1 MHHLDEIEQRY
12 ATFLEQFRGNIT
24 RFCIYYSNNCN
35 DAEDLMQEIFAAIW
49 VNLPKLQADCT
60 PRQAN
65 RWLYKLMFYVWFKHL
80 RNSRQ
85 PKHMPQALLEKLEY
99 SDHDS
104 ESRAELAAL
113 LEELAAYLTEED
125 DRILVEE
132 LRQGYTAAEIAQRYS
147 YTIGAT
153 RTRISR
159 LKDKLKTI
167 YDKLYGTQH

>member
-1 MHHLDEIEQRY
+1 MQQPDETEQRY
-12 ATFLEQFRGNIT
+12 ASFLVHFGRNIT
-24 RFCIYYSNNCN
+24 RFCIYYSNNSD

-49 VNLPKLQADCT
+49 VGLPTLWVDCT
-60 PRQAN
+60 PQQAN
-65 RWLYKLMFYVWFKHL
+65 RWLYKLMYSVWFKHL

-85 PKHMPQALLEKLEY
+85 PKHMPQALLERLEY
-99 SDHDS
+99 SDPDS
-104 ESRAELAAL
+104 DSQAELAAL
-113 LEELAAYLTEED
+113 LEELAAYLTEEA
-125 DRILVEE
+125 DRTLVEE
-132 LRQGYTAAEIAQRYS
+132 LRQGYKIAEIAQRHS